1 MFVNRSFQ
9 NCNLVYSIHSETQL
23 LSAPRNSAQ
32 IADTQASSDRISVK
46 RADSNQELLSSRP
59 RTSQLVLR
67 NNQRISIST
76 RPATAQTRGG
86 RNLPVKSESSDDN
99 IGVRASVTVNP
110 AEIMVMYNM
119 QYKGQLQRTETI
131 AEDDDEGLDEADSVV
146 SELGSVDEDGRRH
159 TILKKDTGW
168 FCKNV
173 TKMAKNIK
181 I

>member
-119 QYKGQLQRTETI
+119 QYKGQLFAIVQ
-131 AEDDDEGLDEADSVV
+131 LDYGYTSVR
-146 SELGSVDEDGRRH
+146 LQ
-159 TILKKDTGW
+159 L
-168 FCKNV
+168 
-173 TKMAKNIK
+173 
-181 I
+181 